1 MKAIPLFIF
10 TLLSASLLSGQ
21 EIDPMLVAV
30 KERADS
36 VMSFQAGVQMEVDIS
51 FVNMPVKEAEIRFT
65 TGAPIS
71 ISSEDFV
78 MIPKRGLDFT
88 LNELYRYPFMT
99 LSLGRVQFEGRDCHL
114 VKIIPTTDA
123 SDYSIASVWIAPET
137 LQVLKTQI
145 STKKNGVYDI
155 FYTYSGKQ
163 DILPSEIKVAF
174 EVSGVKIP
182 LRFLGRDTQIDKG
195 KKADSAQER
204 GAIYLRITYSELT
217 RK

>member
-1 MKAIPLFIF
+1 MRVFPLFIL
-10 TLLSASLLSGQ
+10 TLLGASLLSAQ
-21 EIDPMLVAV
+21 EIDPMLIAV
-30 KERADS
+30 KQRVDS
-36 VMSFQAGVQMEVDIS
+36 IVAFQANVQMEVDIS
-51 FVNMPVKEAEIRFT
+51 FVNMPVKEAEIQFKK
-65 TGAPIS
+65 GSPVS

-99 LSLGRVQFEGRDCHL
+99 LSLGQVRLEGRNCQL
-114 VKIIPTTDA
+114 IKIIPTTDA

-155 FYTYSGKQ
+155 FYSYSGNRE
-163 DILPSEIKVAF
+163 ILPSKIKVAF

-195 KKADSAQER
+195 KEQESARER
-204 GAIYLRITYSELT
+204 GAIYLTIKYSDLT
-217 RK
+217 RL